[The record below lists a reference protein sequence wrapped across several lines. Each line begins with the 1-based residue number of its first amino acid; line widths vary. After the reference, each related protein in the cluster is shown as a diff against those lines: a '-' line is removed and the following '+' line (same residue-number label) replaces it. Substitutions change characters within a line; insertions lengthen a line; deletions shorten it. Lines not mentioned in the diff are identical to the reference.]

1 MAIRIKEKSIEEIKS
16 RLLVMQ
22 TDLNKIIYLESALR
36 ETGFTFEMKRFI
48 WKELGGL
55 YAERKMFEKAAKA
68 YSNKAG
74 VEITIR
80 DKIDSCVSSAEFF
93 SRAGKVDDA
102 DEMFFRALREANP
115 EQKNRINLAKK
126 NIYLV
131 CAKDL
136 EKKGKKATAMR
147 FYEKLIKTSLDDVEK
162 KEIKDKLISTYKALG
177 HFREAKLLEGI

>member
-1 MAIRIKEKSIEEIKS
+1 MGIRIKEGSIEEIKD
-16 RLLVMQ
+16 RLASMQ

-36 ETGFTFEMKRFI
+36 ETGFTFEIKRFI
-48 WKELGGL
+48 WKELGEL
-55 YAERKMFEKAAKA
+55 YATRKMFDKAAKA
-68 YSNKAG
+68 FSNKSG
-74 VEITIR
+74 VEMTIR

-93 SRAGKVDDA
+93 SRAGKVDEA
-102 DEMFFRALREANP
+102 DDMFLRALREANL
-115 EQKNRINLAKK
+115 EQRNKINLAKK

-147 FYEKLIKTSLDDVEK
+147 FYEKLIKTDLEEVEK
-162 KEIKDKLISTYKALG
+162 KEIKDKLLSTYKALG